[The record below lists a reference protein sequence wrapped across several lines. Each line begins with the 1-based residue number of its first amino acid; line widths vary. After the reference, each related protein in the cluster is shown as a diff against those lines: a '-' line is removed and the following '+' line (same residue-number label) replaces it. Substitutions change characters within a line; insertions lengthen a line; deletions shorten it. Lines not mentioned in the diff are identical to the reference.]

1 MDIFW
6 NYTLPSKFVELLFF
20 ETDLKAILTKR
31 YIMAMLLKLLVI
43 PCSYMML
50 QNLETKELD
59 SFITDGNKI

>member
-1 MDIFW
+1 M
-6 NYTLPSKFVELLFF
+6 LF
-20 ETDLKAILTKR
+20 
-31 YIMAMLLKLLVI
+31 KLLVI